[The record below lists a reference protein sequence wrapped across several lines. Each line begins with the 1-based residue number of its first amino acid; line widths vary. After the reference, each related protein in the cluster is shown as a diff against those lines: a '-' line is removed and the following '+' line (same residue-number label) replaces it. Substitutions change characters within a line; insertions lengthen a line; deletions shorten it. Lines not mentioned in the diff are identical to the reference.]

1 MYLLSIQGRYA
12 PAFQLKEN
20 AALRLKQQIEA
31 ATNKQALVISS
42 RFRSDLIYQDT
53 TNSLVGSLKI
63 WCELVGHDY
72 SDSLKLKFFR
82 SDEEQISLNSFFYR
96 LQLIRS
102 VPRWYE
108 LYIEE
113 LMKVFAENAFHPL
126 CQKLSGPL
134 EKYLRTV
141 EQQNLKTEKEA
152 VLKGVSRFV
161 NLKKL
166 GNSYNSNCN

>member
-20 AALRLKQQIEA
+20 AALKLKQQVEA

-53 TNSLVGSLKI
+53 TNSLVASLKL
-63 WCELVGHDY
+63 WCEIVGYDY

-82 SDEEQISLNSFFYR
+82 SDEEQVSLNSFLNR

-108 LYIEE
+108 LYLEE
-113 LMKVFAENAFHPL
+113 LTKVLAENAYHPL

-134 EKYLRTV
+134 EKYLLTV
-141 EQQNLKTEKEA
+141 EKQNLKTEKEA
-152 VLKGVSRFV
+152 VIRGVSRFV

-166 GNSYNSNCN
+166 GNSNNSNCN